1 AGGRVCPAAG
11 AARAP
16 PAPAQAP
23 ARHPSRHR
31 QPATGAGRSR
41 APPAGRRAASRTG
54 AGLRPADAPFDRK
67 GRRRTRARCRRH
79 GRIRA
84 GAAGGPGGRGDRP
97 HRPPHQAPPRHR
109 HVQHR
114 TGPPPMIEF
123 YTTALSFP
131 TLLYSIL
138 LAFCVVYW
146 LLAATGL
153 VDSDTIHGLLHHH
166 DGLDGFDTGH
176 HHANATDSAGVVARL
191 GLSGVPFMLILS
203 VQTFFGWL
211 ITYFAQL
218 LLLQYLP
225 APLRL
230 LGGIAVLVLALL

>member
-1 AGGRVCPAAG
+1 
-11 AARAP
+11 
-16 PAPAQAP
+16 
-23 ARHPSRHR
+23 
-31 QPATGAGRSR
+31 
-41 APPAGRRAASRTG
+41 
-54 AGLRPADAPFDRK
+54 
-67 GRRRTRARCRRH
+67 
-79 GRIRA
+79 
-84 GAAGGPGGRGDRP
+84 
-97 HRPPHQAPPRHR
+97 
-109 HVQHR
+109 
-114 TGPPPMIEF
+114 MIEF

-203 VQTFFGWL
+203 VLAFFGWL
-211 ITYFAQL
+211 ITYFTQL

-230 LGGIAVLVLALL
+230 LGGIAVLVLALLPGLLLTSLLLRPVARLIMKLRPPVPPSVLGKAGSVISPQVTDREGRAEFDDGGAGLILQVRAPPGATYARGERVVLLSFDADAHAYAVIPESEFLSR